1 VTVQKRHI
9 ICTKKTCQGT
19 PLLTFVGICSEGG
32 AVGMCE
38 VVGLTDGGIVSVGF
52 SVGETVL

>member
-1 VTVQKRHI
+1 MH
-9 ICTKKTCQGT
+9 KKTCQGT